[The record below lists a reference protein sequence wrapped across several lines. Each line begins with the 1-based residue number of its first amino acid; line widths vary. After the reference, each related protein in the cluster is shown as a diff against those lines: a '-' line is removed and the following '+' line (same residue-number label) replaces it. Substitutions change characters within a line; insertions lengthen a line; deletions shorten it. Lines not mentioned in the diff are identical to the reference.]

1 MSEPCA
7 HERDVPYVPAA
18 LVADLER
25 VIAGQLAEL
34 YTLRD
39 KVARVELLAERFA
52 EKADAVPRISYGDH
66 WRRSVLSSV
75 AVTIRHVL
83 EGPA

>member
-1 MSEPCA
+1 MSEPCP

-25 VIAGQLAEL
+25 VIARQLAEL

-39 KVARVELLAERFA
+39 KVARVERLVVDLDG
-52 EKADAVPRISYGDH
+52 KADSIVGMSLGDR
-66 WRRSVLSSV
+66 WRRSTLHGL
-75 AVTIRHVL
+75 ADTLRRVL
-83 EGPA
+83 EGP

>member
-39 KVARVELLAERFA
+39 KVARVERFA
-52 EKADAVPRISYGDH
+52 ADMGWQAMSAVRPRSGIYYDVSADL
-66 WRRSVLSSV
+66 RR
-75 AVTIRHVL
+75 AL
-83 EGPA
+83 EGP